1 LKLGFSATTFG
12 LHFRTALVFGAA
24 LFRKWSFPTMPEVV
38 ELREVTDRRDA
49 IHRAVQ
55 RLSSGDLVVLPS
67 EAGYVLAGAA
77 LVEGSGSRLSQAG
90 GTLTLLLRAAEEATD
105 FLPYLSPVGVRFAK
119 RCWPGPLVLLA
130 PANATNGFVAA
141 LPESTQSLLVRDGQM
156 SVRVSSHPVLSEIAK
171 LSRGPLLVRDIETP
185 TQTTDFSSLLWGQA
199 ALVVKVNSAAESS
212 SKPPAESL
220 TTIVQIDSRGGW
232 TAERIGATPE
242 NRLQVAACELIL
254 FCCTGNTCRSPM
266 AESLCRHL
274 LCERLK
280 CSPSELTKRG
290 YLIASAGLAAHYGS
304 PASRESVEM
313 MRRRGLDLKAH
324 SSQPL
329 TDRLIEHADR
339 CYTLTNGHRAAIL
352 DNHPELSGRVQV
364 LARDGSDISDPIG
377 GGIDDYAACAA
388 SIEQHLKKVIDE
400 IA

>member
-1 LKLGFSATTFG
+1 
-12 LHFRTALVFGAA
+12 
-24 LFRKWSFPTMPEVV
+24 MPEVV
-38 ELREVTDRRDA
+38 ELREVTDRRDV
-49 IHRAVQ
+49 IHHAVQ
-55 RLSSGDLVVLPS
+55 RLTSGDLVALPS

-77 LVEGSGSRLSQAG
+77 LAEGVGSRLSDAG
-90 GTLTLLLRAAEEATD
+90 GIVTLLLRAADEVTD
-105 FLPYLSPVGVRFAK
+105 FLPNLSSVGIRFAK
-119 RCWPGPLVLLA
+119 RCWPGPLVLRA

-141 LPESTQSLLVRDGQM
+141 LPESSRSAVVAGGEM

-171 LSRGPLLVRDIETP
+171 LSRGPLLLRDIETP
-185 TQTTDFSSLLWGQA
+185 CKTTDFTAGPWGQA
-199 ALVVKVNSAAESS
+199 ALVVKESS
-212 SKPPAESL
+212 TADSHSKPQGESL
-220 TTIVQIDSRGGW
+220 TTIVQVDSTGGW
-232 TAERIGATPE
+232 TAVRIGATPE

-290 YLIASAGLAAHYGS
+290 YLIASAGLAADYGS

-324 SSQPL
+324 TSQPL

-352 DNHPELSGRVQV
+352 GSHPELSDRVQV
-364 LARDGSDISDPIG
+364 LARDGEDISDPIG
-377 GGIDDYAACAA
+377 GGIDDYAACAT
-388 SIEQHLKKVIDE
+388 SIEQHLTKILDE

>member
-1 LKLGFSATTFG
+1 
-12 LHFRTALVFGAA
+12 
-24 LFRKWSFPTMPEVV
+24 MPEVV
-38 ELREVTDRRDA
+38 ELREVTDRRDV

-55 RLSSGDLVVLPS
+55 RLSSGDLVALPS

-77 LVEGSGSRLSQAG
+77 HAEGTGNRLSDTG
-90 GTLTLLLRAAEEATD
+90 GAVTLLLRAADEVTD
-105 FLPYLSPVGVRFAK
+105 FLPHLSFVGVRFAK
-119 RCWPGPLVLLA
+119 RCWPGPLVLRA
-130 PANATNGFVAA
+130 PASAANGFVAS
-141 LPESTQSLLVRDGQM
+141 LPENNRSVVVVGGQM

-171 LSRGPLLVRDIETP
+171 LSRGPLLLRDIEAP
-185 TQTTDFSSLLWGQA
+185 SKTTEFTAIPWGQA
-199 ALVVKVNSAAESS
+199 TFVVKENSAVETQ
-212 SKPPAESL
+212 SKVHAESL
-220 TTIVQIDSRGGW
+220 TTIVQVDSHGGW
-232 TAERIGATPE
+232 SAERIGATPE

-280 CSPSELTKRG
+280 CLPSELTKRG
-290 YLIASAGLAAHYGS
+290 YLIASAGLAADYGS

-324 SSQPL
+324 TSQPL

-352 DNHPELSGRVQV
+352 DSHPELSDRVQV

-388 SIEQHLKKVIDE
+388 SIEQHLNKVLDE

>member
-1 LKLGFSATTFG
+1 
-12 LHFRTALVFGAA
+12 
-24 LFRKWSFPTMPEVV
+24 MPEVV
-38 ELREVTDRRDA
+38 ELREVTDRRDV

-55 RLSSGDLVVLPS
+55 RLSSGDLVALPS

-77 LVEGSGSRLSQAG
+77 LAEGVGSRLKDIG
-90 GTLTLLLRAAEEATD
+90 KTVTLLLRAADEITD
-105 FLPYLSPVGVRFAK
+105 FLPHLSSVGVRFAK
-119 RCWPGPLVLLA
+119 RCWPGPLVLRA
-130 PANATNGFVAA
+130 PASSANGFVAA
-141 LPESTQSLLVRDGQM
+141 LPESNRSVVVMDGQM

-171 LSRGPLLVRDIETP
+171 LSRGPLLLRDIEAP
-185 TQTTDFSSLLWGQA
+185 SKTTDFTSGPWGEA
-199 ALVVKVNSAAESS
+199 TLVVKENSAAESQ
-212 SKPPAESL
+212 SKPQAESL
-220 TTIVQIDSRGGW
+220 TTIVQVDSDGGW

-290 YLIASAGLAAHYGS
+290 YLIASAGLAADYGS

-324 SSQPL
+324 TSQPL

-352 DNHPELSGRVQV
+352 DSHPELSSRVQV
-364 LARDGSDISDPIG
+364 LARDGGDIADPIG

-388 SIEQHLKKVIDE
+388 SIEQHLKKVLDE

>member
-1 LKLGFSATTFG
+1 
-12 LHFRTALVFGAA
+12 
-24 LFRKWSFPTMPEVV
+24 MPEVV
-38 ELREVTDRRDA
+38 ELREVTDRRDV

-55 RLSSGDLVVLPS
+55 RLSSGDLVALPS

-77 LVEGSGSRLSQAG
+77 LVEGIGRRLIDDG
-90 GTLTLLLRAAEEATD
+90 GTATLLLRAADEVTD
-105 FLPYLSPVGVRFAK
+105 FLPHLSPVGVRFAK
-119 RCWPGPLVLLA
+119 RCWPGPLVLRA
-130 PANATNGFVAA
+130 PANAANGFVAA
-141 LPESTQSLLVRDGQM
+141 LPESNRSAVVVGGQM

-171 LSRGPLLVRDIETP
+171 LSRGPLLLHDVESPSKNADF
-185 TQTTDFSSLLWGQA
+185 TTGPWGQA
-199 ALVVKVNSAAESS
+199 ALVVKENSAAESQ
-212 SKPPAESL
+212 SKPQAESL
-220 TTIVQIDSRGGW
+220 TTIVRVDSHDGW

-274 LCERLK
+274 LCQRLK

-290 YLIASAGLAAHYGS
+290 YLIASAGLAADYGS

-324 SSQPL
+324 TSQPL

-352 DNHPELSGRVQV
+352 DSHPELSNRVQV
-364 LARDGSDISDPIG
+364 LARDGADIADPIG
-377 GGIDDYAACAA
+377 GGIDDYAACAV
-388 SIEQHLKKVIDE
+388 SIEQHLNKVLDE

>member
-1 LKLGFSATTFG
+1 
-12 LHFRTALVFGAA
+12 
-24 LFRKWSFPTMPEVV
+24 MPEVV
-38 ELREVTDRRDA
+38 ELREVTDRRDVN
-49 IHRAVQ
+49 HRAVQ
-55 RLSSGDLVVLPS
+55 RLSCGDLVALPS
-67 EAGYVLAGAA
+67 DAGYVLAGAA
-77 LVEGSGSRLSQAG
+77 LVEGVGRRLIDAG
-90 GTLTLLLRAAEEATD
+90 GAATLLLRAADEIAD
-105 FLPYLSPVGVRFAK
+105 FLPRLSPVGIRFAK
-119 RCWPGPLVLLA
+119 RCWPGPLVLRA
-130 PANATNGFVAA
+130 PANAADGFLAA
-141 LPESTQSLLVRDGQM
+141 LPEGNRFAVVVDGQM
-156 SVRVSSHPVLSEIAK
+156 SVRVSSHPILSEIAK
-171 LSRGPLLVRDIETP
+171 LSRGPLLLCEVEAP
-185 TQTTDFSSLLWGQA
+185 PKNADFNTAPWNSST
-199 ALVVKVNSAAESS
+199 LVVKENSAAESQ
-212 SKPPAESL
+212 SKSHAESV
-220 TTIVQIDSRGGW
+220 TTIVRVDSSGNW

-290 YLIASAGLAAHYGS
+290 YLIASAGLAADYGS

-352 DNHPELSGRVQV
+352 DSHPELTDRVQV
-364 LARDGSDISDPIG
+364 LARDGGDISDPIG
-377 GGIDDYAACAA
+377 GGIDEYAACAK
-388 SIEQHLKKVIDE
+388 SIEQHLTKILDE

>member
-1 LKLGFSATTFG
+1 
-12 LHFRTALVFGAA
+12 
-24 LFRKWSFPTMPEVV
+24 MPEVV
-38 ELREVTDRRDA
+38 ELREVTDRRDV

-77 LVEGSGSRLSQAG
+77 LIEGIGNRLSEAG
-90 GTLTLLLRAAEEATD
+90 GTVTLLLRAADEATD
-105 FLPYLSPVGVRFAK
+105 FLPHLSPVGVRFAK
-119 RCWPGPLVLLA
+119 RCWPGPFVLSA
-130 PANATNGFVAA
+130 PANAANSFVGA
-141 LPESTQSLLVRDGQM
+141 LPESSQRVVVVDGQL
-156 SVRVSSHPVLSEIAK
+156 SVRVSSHPALSEIAK
-171 LSRGPLLVRDIETP
+171 LSRGPLLLRDIETP
-185 TQTTDFSSLLWGQA
+185 TKTTDFTAVPWGQA
-199 ALVVKVNSAAESS
+199 ALVVKENLAAESQS
-212 SKPPAESL
+212 QPHAESL
-220 TTIVQIDSRGGW
+220 TTIVQVDSQGGW
-232 TAERIGATPE
+232 IAKRIGATPE

-290 YLIASAGLAAHYGS
+290 YLIASAGLAADYGS

-324 SSQPL
+324 TSQPL

-339 CYTLTNGHRAAIL
+339 CYTLTNGHRATIL
-352 DNHPELSGRVQV
+352 DSHPELSDRVQV
-364 LARDGSDISDPIG
+364 LARDGNDISDPIG

-388 SIEQHLKKVIDE
+388 SIEQHLNKILDE